1 MLFHRW
7 ETLSHIISD
16 TKLPWFTKTAQ
27 EDEVEYDFAEDEA
40 EGKEKCKKQTR
51 QSLTLSI

>member
-51 QSLTLSI
+51 QSLTQH